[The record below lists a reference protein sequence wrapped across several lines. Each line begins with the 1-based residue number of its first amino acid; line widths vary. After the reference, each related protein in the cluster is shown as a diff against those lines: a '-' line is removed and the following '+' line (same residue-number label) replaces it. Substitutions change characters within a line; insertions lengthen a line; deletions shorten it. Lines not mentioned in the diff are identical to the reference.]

1 MISIFIIGW
10 LLLFLMLS
18 VKAGKNDYIQSPM
31 SRTQFNV
38 DYCFIHK
45 IVYLAGI
52 GGEKCDQCDRGFV
65 QNAVNDVNHPVLNR
79 TIPNGQGPDCVA
91 CGECFS
97 NWDRILEEL
106 REKTEN
112 TVGKARRVKVSTKMT
127 IL

>member
-1 MISIFIIGW
+1 MAFK
-10 LLLFLMLS
+10 
-18 VKAGKNDYIQSPM
+18 VKH
-31 SRTQFNV
+31 
-38 DYCFIHK
+38 CFKYK
-45 IVYLAGI
+45 IVYLVGI

-112 TVGKARRVKVSTKMT
+112 TVGKARRVKVSTKIT
-127 IL
+127 NLYIYIYIYKSDEFNIT

>member
-1 MISIFIIGW
+1 MSNPDPKP
-10 LLLFLMLS
+10 L
-18 VKAGKNDYIQSPM
+18 VPKPQPSPNK
-31 SRTQFNV
+31 TQLV
-38 DYCFIHK
+38 QRG
-45 IVYLAGI
+45 LGQAGI

>member
-1 MISIFIIGW
+1 
-10 LLLFLMLS
+10 MLS
-18 VKAGKNDYIQSPM
+18 VKAGKNDDIQSPLIK
-31 SRTQFNV
+31 TQFKV
-38 DYCFIHK
+38 EHCFK
-45 IVYLAGI
+45 YEIVYLVGI

-112 TVGKARRVKVSTKMT
+112 TVGKARRVKVSTKMMK
-127 IL
+127 L

>member
-1 MISIFIIGW
+1 MT
-10 LLLFLMLS
+10 LK
-18 VKAGKNDYIQSPM
+18 VEH
-31 SRTQFNV
+31 
-38 DYCFIHK
+38 CFK
-45 IVYLAGI
+45 YEIVYLAGI

-112 TVGKARRVKVSTKMT
+112 TVGKARRVKVSTKMMKR
-127 IL
+127 